1 MKRKL
6 IPPFLMLSAGAVCSI
21 IMNLNDYQTNRMLM
35 IVLGVMIVFY
45 IAGSLFTMMLNI
57 FDRQNQPEEI
67 EAEVEE
73 EITDEISSEMQEGQV
88 ESEG

>member
-21 IMNLNDYQTNRMLM
+21 IMYLNDYQTNRMLM
-35 IVLGVMIVFY
+35 ILLGVMIVFY

-73 EITDEISSEMQEGQV
+73 EITDEISSV

>member
-1 MKRKL
+1 MKREL

-21 IMNLNDYQTNRMLM
+21 IMYLNDYQTNRMLM
-35 IVLGVMIVFY
+35 ILLGVMIVFY